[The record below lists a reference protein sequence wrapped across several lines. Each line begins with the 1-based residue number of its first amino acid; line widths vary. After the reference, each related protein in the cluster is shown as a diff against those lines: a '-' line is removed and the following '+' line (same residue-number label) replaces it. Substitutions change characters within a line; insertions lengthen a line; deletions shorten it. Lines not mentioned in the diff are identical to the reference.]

1 MGLPLRD
8 TERHTYAEYRRWT
21 DGIRYELI
29 DGLAYAMVPSPSRAH
44 QTLVVELTRQIANT
58 LENDPCH
65 VYSAPFDVRLPKAA
79 DSTDQQIDTVVQPD
93 IVMVCDEQKLD
104 QAGCRGAPDWVIE
117 VASPATASHDRGV
130 KRDLYERNG
139 VTEYWI
145 VHPDDRILEIYRLG
159 KEGYAKPAICEFVD
173 IVAPAAH
180 PRMKINLARLREVLE
195 R

>member
-8 TERHTYAEYRRWT
+8 AERHTYAEYRCWT
-21 DGIRYELI
+21 DGVRYELI

-44 QTLVVELTRQIANT
+44 QALVVELTRQIANA

-117 VASPATASHDRGV
+117 VVSPTTAGHDRGV
-130 KRDLYERNG
+130 KRDLYERSG

-145 VHPDDRILEIYRLG
+145 VHPDDRILEIYRLS

-180 PRMKINLARLREVLE
+180 PRMEINLARLHEVLE